1 MRKLQSTVWSDK
13 GVQMYLSFQSVV
25 EWLSDLES
33 RYLDNEMEGQES
45 EISLNLLIGDD
56 MR

>member
-45 EISLNLLIGDD
+45 ETSLNLLIGVD